1 MKLKTNVLLLEARR
15 GVEPIVLDSRFN
27 FQLFDELIPVF
38 TNLAADNCAWPVQL
52 EDDHLQ
58 DVSWQRQPVRD
69 DRGLLIITSGC
80 DLIFLEKIYTR
91 HGSIFHWEQPG

>member
-52 EDDHLQ
+52 EDDLLQ
-58 DVSWQRQPVRD
+58 DVLWKRQLVRD
-69 DRGLLIITSGC
+69 EGRLHIRIIAFRLTG
-80 DLIFLEKIYTR
+80 
-91 HGSIFHWEQPG
+91 IFHRDSFDS